1 MVASF
6 VPLVVV
12 VVLLLMQLG
21 QIVSTVVLGQ
31 IVSTVVLGPRF
42 VVECNV
48 SVFLDS
54 VTSSDITTVV
64 AFSDVHVSCFSKA
77 EEISKLLVDSL

>member
-12 VVLLLMQLG
+12 AVLLLMQLG
-21 QIVSTVVLGQ
+21 QIVSTVVLG
-31 IVSTVVLGPRF
+31 PHF

-54 VTSSDITTVV
+54 VTSSDITTVI
-64 AFSDVHVSCFSKA
+64 AFSDVYVSCFSKA

>member
-12 VVLLLMQLG
+12 VVLLLMQ
-21 QIVSTVVLGQ
+21 LGQ

>member
-12 VVLLLMQLG
+12 VASLLMQLG
-21 QIVSTVVLGQ
+21 QV
-31 IVSTVVLGPRF
+31 VSTVVLGPHF

-64 AFSDVHVSCFSKA
+64 AFSNVHVSCFSKA
-77 EEISKLLVDSL
+77 EEIPKLPVDSL